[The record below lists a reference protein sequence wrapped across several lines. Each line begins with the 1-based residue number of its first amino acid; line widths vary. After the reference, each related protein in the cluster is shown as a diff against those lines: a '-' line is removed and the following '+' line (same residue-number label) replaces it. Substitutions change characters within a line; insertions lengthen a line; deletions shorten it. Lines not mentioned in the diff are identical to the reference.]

1 MAYSKELKEKAKMMF
16 VNEGKKPYEIAKL
29 LRVPITTVYRWRR
42 DKRWDDYIK
51 AGGLIGIA
59 IELQKQ
65 FIEEIEKAIKEKK
78 LSDPGVADR
87 LVKIS
92 RVLENMMPKAI
103 TLSNIFNL
111 FEVLAEFVAN
121 NTDEDFIRAFQKY
134 MPEMSDY
141 LREKFA
147 S

>member
-1 MAYSKELKEKAKMMF
+1 MGYSNDLKEKAKMMF
-16 VNEGKKPYEIAKL
+16 VNEGKKCYEIAKL
-29 LRVPITTVYRWRR
+29 LRVPITTIYRW
-42 DKRWDDYIK
+42 KKKYKWDDYIK
-51 AGGLIGIA
+51 AGGMIGIA

-65 FIEEIEKAIKEKK
+65 YIDQIGEAIKKKK

-92 RVLENMMPKAI
+92 KVLENMMPKAI

-121 NTDEDFIRAFQKY
+121 NTDDDFIKSFQKY